1 MPFFYDKELPPY
13 YNSMIYVE
21 KAVNTRVALTLSE
34 SSHLVS
40 PYYLFVIT
48 SDFNTSFTPLVFT
61 TPDLSGYPERFNLFE
76 FNLDIPMGEYTYTVY
91 EATTPPTEIDDTTGI
106 VVESGILIVH
116 TTEDVNTSVY
126 L

>member
-1 MPFFYDKELPPY
+1 
-13 YNSMIYVE
+13 MIYVE

-34 SSHLVS
+34 SSTLVS
-40 PYYLFVIT
+40 PYYLFVIS
-48 SDFNTSFTPLVFT
+48 SDFNTSFTPIVFT
-61 TPDLSGYPERFNLFE
+61 TPDLSGHPERFNLFD

-91 EATTPPTEIDDTTGI
+91 ESATTPTDIDDTTGI

>member
-1 MPFFYDKELPPY
+1 
-13 YNSMIYVE
+13 MIYVE
-21 KAVNTRVALTLSE
+21 KSVNTRVALTLSE

-40 PYYLFVIT
+40 PHYLFVIT
-48 SDFNTSFTPLVFT
+48 SDFNTSFVPLMFT
-61 TPDLSGYPERFNLFE
+61 ASDLSGYPERFNLFE

-91 EATTPPTEIDDTTGI
+91 ESATTPSEISDTTGL

>member
-1 MPFFYDKELPPY
+1 
-13 YNSMIYVE
+13 MIYVE

-34 SSHLVS
+34 SSKLVS
-40 PYYLFVIT
+40 PYYLFIIS

-61 TPDLSGYPERFNLFE
+61 TPDLSGYPERFNLFQ

-91 EATTPPTEIDDTTGI
+91 EAATPPTEISDTTGI